1 MAAAGRGADLEV
13 ADLVAAD
20 VMGADLLLRTAW
32 VRSCC
37 CGRMGAELLL
47 WTAWVQSCCGG
58 GAGMRV
64 ELGGAACACVREE
77 PSGGVRERCVRAGRV
92 RARVF
97 GAAGVGQ

>member
-1 MAAAGRGADLEV
+1 
-13 ADLVAAD
+13 
-20 VMGADLLLRTAW
+20 
-32 VRSCC
+32 
-37 CGRMGAELLL
+37 
-47 WTAWVQSCCGG
+47 
-58 GAGMRV
+58 MRV